1 MSLLAQF
8 NALNSVN
15 LSTLRDRL
23 AALRADMERDLALK
37 AAEEA
42 KASNPDSTTV
52 STVTVRGDVNS
63 LTAEQ
68 LIAELKKAQRSA
80 S

>member
-8 NALNSVN
+8 DALNRAD
-15 LSTLRDRL
+15 LSSLRDRL
-23 AALRADMERDLALK
+23 AAIRAEMERDLELK
-37 AAEEA
+37 GGAA
-42 KASNPDSTTV
+42 SPDSTPV
-52 STVTVRGDVNS
+52 STLTVRGDINS